1 MVEYG
6 LLARGEDH
14 GLAGEAARIRALLVE
29 EWELGDSGRDGPPVS
44 AGTGSAPDSQSAPSG
59 IADNDRADSDVP
71 GASGA
76 QSSPDHRETDFIPS
90 SAGSPESKKDS

>member
-14 GLAGEAARIRALLVE
+14 RLAGEAARIRGVLSE
-29 EWELGDSGRDGPPVS
+29 EWDLRETDPGPA
-44 AGTGSAPDSQSAPSG
+44 AGTGSVIDSQSAPSG
-59 IADNDRADSDVP
+59 MADNDRADADEP
-71 GASGA
+71 GANIEQVA
-76 QSSPDHRETDFIPS
+76 RDHRATDFIPS